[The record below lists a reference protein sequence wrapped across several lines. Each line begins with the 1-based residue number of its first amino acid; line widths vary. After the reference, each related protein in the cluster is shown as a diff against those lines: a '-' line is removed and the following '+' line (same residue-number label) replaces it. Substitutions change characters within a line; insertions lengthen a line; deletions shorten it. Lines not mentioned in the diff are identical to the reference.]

1 MTTLWVFAAFLATAA
16 GGENSQIVVS
26 VPGAEMTCT
35 KQANR
40 LICVLPLDTDVA
52 DQLPRAAHVAAKA
65 PVYRPSTPTPAL
77 PAPEALTRLKAA
89 AANIEL
95 AKSLLP
101 HATTPEETVLAEQ
114 MLYRAKEQYRTA
126 ELLLHTVQG
135 DLDDAPDPFEGETQ
149 ETAGRP
155 PVVCTA
161 DLAKPCNTPVGGEL
175 SPPAFAPARASAGTK
190 SRRAQ

>member
-16 GGENSQIVVS
+16 GGDNNQVVVS
-26 VPGAEMTCT
+26 VPGAAMTCT

-40 LICVLPLDTDVA
+40 LVCVLPLDGDVA
-52 DQLPRAAHVAAKA
+52 DQLPSAANVAAKA
-65 PVYRPSTPTPAL
+65 PAYRPSAPTPDL

-101 HATTPEETVLAEQ
+101 QATTPEETVLAEQ

-135 DLDDAPDPFEGETQ
+135 DLHDAPDPFDSEEQ

-161 DLAKPCNTPVGGEL
+161 DLAKPCNTPSGAEL
-175 SPPAFAPARASAGTK
+175 SPAAFDPARASAGTK